1 MTDELIKVNEELRK
15 EIAIRKQSEEQLRR
29 SETYLAEAQRLSL
42 TGSFG
47 WTPSTGEIHWSDQS
61 YRIYELDRNVKPTIE
76 LALERI
82 HPDDRKLVRRAID
95 ETSRGEKDFDL
106 VHRLLMADGSVK
118 YVHVLSR
125 VVKDAAGNLEVVGA
139 LMDITERKKME
150 ETLRQNDER
159 YSFIFDFMPIALWRI
174 NSDRTLSLLQDLR
187 RRGIVDLGKYLDE
200 HPDVVYQAMNGTRV
214 TEVNERAVQLF
225 GARDPREMLGV
236 VTRFWKNNAD
246 GYKKL
251 LEARFNGEEA
261 LQLETQLTTLDGR
274 TIEGLYF
281 FMAFPLALNAPAV
294 TLGGFLDE
302 TDRLRVQSRL
312 AAIISS
318 LSDAI
323 IGKTLDGTIT
333 SWNEGAEKMF
343 GYEAREMIGQ
353 SITRIIPA
361 ELQDEERE
369 ILWRLRQGERI
380 KNYETVRNCKDGR
393 RINVSLAISPMFD
406 QSGKVVGA
414 SKAARDVTAEKQ
426 AEAELQ
432 RVREELA
439 RVARITTLG
448 ELTAAIAHEVNQ
460 PLTGVVNSGNACLR
474 WLSQET
480 PNLAAARE
488 SVERVVHSGNRAAEV
503 IKRIR
508 ALIAKAPS
516 QRDQLSVNEAITE
529 VLALVQGEIQRKTI
543 SLRTDLSTDIPH
555 IFGDR
560 IQLQQVILNLILNSI
575 DAMSAVLPPRD
586 LLVTSSKNET
596 NDVLVTVWD
605 TGTGLDEKSLDRI
618 FEAFYTTKAH
628 GMGVGL
634 AVSRTIVQTHGGLL
648 WARPNKPRGAV
659 FAFTLPVN
667 GAEHVS

>member
-1 MTDELIKVNEELRK
+1 
-15 EIAIRKQSEEQLRR
+15 
-29 SETYLAEAQRLSL
+29 
-42 TGSFG
+42 
-47 WTPSTGEIHWSDQS
+47 
-61 YRIYELDRNVKPTIE
+61 
-76 LALERI
+76 
-82 HPDDRKLVRRAID
+82 
-95 ETSRGEKDFDL
+95 
-106 VHRLLMADGSVK
+106 
-118 YVHVLSR
+118 
-125 VVKDAAGNLEVVGA
+125 
-139 LMDITERKKME
+139 
-150 ETLRQNDER
+150 
-159 YSFIFDFMPIALWRI
+159 
-174 NSDRTLSLLQDLR
+174 
-187 RRGIVDLGKYLDE
+187 
-200 HPDVVYQAMNGTRV
+200 
-214 TEVNERAVQLF
+214 
-225 GARDPREMLGV
+225 
-236 VTRFWKNNAD
+236 
-246 GYKKL
+246 
-251 LEARFNGEEA
+251 
-261 LQLETQLTTLDGR
+261 
-274 TIEGLYF
+274 
-281 FMAFPLALNAPAV
+281 MAFPLALNAPGV
-294 TLGGFLDE
+294 SLGGFLDE

-318 LSDAI
+318 LSDAVI
-323 IGKTLDGTIT
+323 SKTPDGIVT

-529 VLALVQGEIQRKTI
+529 VLALVQGEIQRKSI
-543 SLRTDLSTDIPH
+543 SLRTDLSTDIPR

-659 FAFTLPVN
+659 FAFTLPV